1 MHPTF
6 SCMQTDS
13 GRSRC
18 GNPNMQQV
26 PTRGKFSADIKNA
39 IHTPNDD
46 EFYLCTIDYSSLQL
60 RLCCIDEDERDN
72 MYDAFQ
78 DLGVDIH
85 SATGYN
91 TFVKGKEMDVE
102 IVTVEQDGKIYEFL
116 GGESVITVNR
126 GEIHANELLETDT
139 LKV

>member
-1 MHPTF
+1 
-6 SCMQTDS
+6 
-13 GRSRC
+13 
-18 GNPNMQQV
+18 
-26 PTRGKFSADIKNA
+26 
-39 IHTPNDD
+39 
-46 EFYLCTIDYSSLQL
+46 
-60 RLCCIDEDERDN
+60 

-102 IVTVEQDGKIYEFL
+102 IVTVEQDGKVYEFL

-126 GEIHANELLETDT
+126 GEVHANELLETDT

>member
-1 MHPTF
+1 M
-6 SCMQTDS
+6 
-13 GRSRC
+13 
-18 GNPNMQQV
+18 
-26 PTRGKFSADIKNA
+26 
-39 IHTPNDD
+39 
-46 EFYLCTIDYSSLQL
+46 
-60 RLCCIDEDERDN
+60 DEDGRDN

-102 IVTVEQDGKIYEFL
+102 VITVEQDGETYEFL
-116 GGESVITVNR
+116 GGETVITLNR
-126 GEIHANELLETDT
+126 GEVHANELLETDT